1 MKTEAPNYNGL
12 TFEQVKVKVDKHP
25 KMSEQEKT
33 LYLSNVKQVIENN
46 RTGYN
51 LHNNKYL
58 MNTNFNLISKHLIS
72 SN

>member
-12 TFEQVKVKVDKHP
+12 TFEQVKAKVDKHP
-25 KMSEQEKT
+25 RLTEQEKT
-33 LYLSNVKQVIENN
+33 LYLSNARQVIENK

-58 MNTNFNLISKHLIS
+58 MNTNFNLISKHLI
-72 SN
+72 NN